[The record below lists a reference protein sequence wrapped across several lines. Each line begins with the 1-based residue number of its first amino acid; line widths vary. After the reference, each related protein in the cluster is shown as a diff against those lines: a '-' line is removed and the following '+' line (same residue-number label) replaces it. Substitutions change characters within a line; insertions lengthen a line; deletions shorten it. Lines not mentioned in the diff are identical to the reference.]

1 VSTSGVDLA
10 PAIRADT
17 GTAPASVFLALML
30 IAAPVPPLALLFVPH
45 WVWHWLAVHWGD
57 VVPAWLAVIFAAMF
71 GFQPFWRSSRRSK
84 AAEDAAKKQA
94 DGATDAAEEAVAAQK
109 TDCRA
114 KQRDWR
120 TSPKGDWTPPNG
132 ARGTLSRTRAQD
144 S

>member
-71 GFQPFWRSSRRSK
+71 GFQSWRSSRRSK

-109 TDCRA
+109 QIAGRNKEIGGRRPRA
-114 KQRDWR
+114 IGRRR
-120 TSPKGDWTPPNG
+120 TAPVGH
-132 ARGTLSRTRAQD
+132 
-144 S
+144 